1 MKYNYLASILALAL
15 TASFFSTVVNAIDVM
30 PSHLEDLQ
38 TLNDSELNELYD
50 YGTAYVIPG
59 SLNPG
64 TDWLLTGLP
73 LPVPGYEGPSAL
85 LNFFWGG
92 KIFTTDHIGT
102 TTLSNQV
109 LPSTPFTFNNVS
121 AAVTIKENS
130 LTNDGE
136 PVIFLNYKKSNIHI
150 ARPVRDELRL
160 IAPNLYLGRAYLK
173 NDFITRM
180 ITGQKHSFVLWFA
193 LEDKN

>member
-1 MKYNYLASILALAL
+1 MKPNKLTNILVITLMAC
-15 TASFFSTVVNAIDVM
+15 FFSSAVNAIDVM
-30 PSHLEDLQ
+30 PSNLEDLQ

-59 SLNPG
+59 SHNPG

-73 LPVPGYEGPSAL
+73 LPVPGYEGPSEL

-92 KIFTTDHIGT
+92 KIFTTDNVGN
-102 TTLSNQV
+102 TTLTNQV
-109 LPSTPFTFNNVS
+109 FPTTPFTFNNVS
-121 AAVTIKENS
+121 ANVSIRENS
-130 LTNDGE
+130 ITNDGE
-136 PVIFLNYKKSNIHI
+136 PVIFLNYKKSNIRI
-150 ARPVRDELRL
+150 SRPVRDELRL

-173 NDFITRM
+173 NDIITRM
-180 ITGQKHSFVLWFA
+180 ITRQKYSFVLWFA